1 VNKGTP
7 LHINNMDPLRR
18 RQRRVYDSDD
28 DDDFFAA
35 AAPVQ
40 EAVVEEAKPVEI
52 PKPKPGTTVGDMLED
67 LKKKLQAAV
76 IEGMFKYAEQKYGRT
91 KKKPEQ
97 EQVSTKE
104 DFALYL
110 NSLKVKA
117 KQADTRLQGQLRE
130 LKKVQAKVDLAQKD
144 FDLRNNALIDAEAE
158 KKKAEAEGRDPTLPA
173 SFIVPS
179 RSKKAGATLGSL
191 VMKASKKDWGAA
203 LEDFASRRKGT
214 GGAPQPAWA
223 VKRNKASSIL
233 GAGKKAG
240 DAAPAE
246 AAPAAAEAPPAEAP
260 APAPVAEEAPAKQE
274 EAAAEAPAPVE
285 AAAS

>member
-1 VNKGTP
+1 
-7 LHINNMDPLRR
+7 MDPLRR

-52 PKPKPGTTVGDMLED
+52 PKPKPGTTVGDMLEE

-91 KKKPEQ
+91 KKKQEQ
-97 EQVSTKE
+97 DQQVSTKE

-144 FDLRNNALIDAEAE
+144 FDLRNGQLVDAEAE
-158 KKKAEAEGRDPTLPA
+158 KKKAEAEGRDPTLPS

-203 LEDFASRRKGT
+203 LEDFASRRKGA

-223 VKRNKASSIL
+223 VKRNKASSIP
-233 GAGKKAG
+233 GAGKKG
-240 DAAPAE
+240 DAP
-246 AAPAAAEAPPAEAP
+246 AAEAPAAEA
-260 APAPVAEEAPAKQE
+260 APAPVAEEAPAAPAPAAE
-274 EAAAEAPAPVE
+274 EAPAKVEEAAEAPAPVE